1 MKTKLCI
8 FDLDGTLTDSLRDLA
23 DSMNYAIQK
32 HGFAPRP
39 TGEYRYMVGNGI
51 SVLADR
57 AAGLD
62 KNSNPDVK
70 RKILEDFGEY
80 YELHKL
86 DNTRPF
92 DGMSELIRKL
102 KELGIK
108 LAVNS
113 NKNDNFTYDIVTTL
127 FGKDCFSD
135 IRGKRDGVNAKPD
148 PSAALSIIE
157 NAGVKKEECI
167 YIGDS
172 NVDIRTAKNAGIKS
186 IGVCWGFRT
195 KEELM
200 QEGADYIAEIP
211 EDILKFI

>member
-1 MKTKLCI
+1 MKIKLCI
-8 FDLDGTLTDSLRDLA
+8 FDLDGTLVNSLA
-23 DSMNYAIQK
+23 DISASMNYAIQK
-32 HGFAPRP
+32 NGFAPQP
-39 TGEYRYMVGNGI
+39 VEKYRYMVGNGI

-62 KNSNPDVK
+62 ENSNSDVK

-92 DGMSELIRKL
+92 NGIRELIGKL
-102 KELGIK
+102 RELGIK
-108 LAVNS
+108 LAVNT
-113 NKNDNFTYDIVTTL
+113 NKNDNFACDIVTTL
-127 FGKDCFSD
+127 FGKNCFSD
-135 IRGKRDGVNAKPD
+135 IRGKRDGINTKPD
-148 PSAALSIIE
+148 PTAAFSIME
-157 NAGVKKEECI
+157 NIGVTKEESI

-172 NVDIRTAKNAGIKS
+172 NVDIQTAKNAGIRS